1 MLFHDEELG
10 EEELKNYFEKLDP
23 DTIELIR
30 QEYEKTEK

>member
-10 EEELKNYFEKLDP
+10 EEELKNYFAKLDS